1 MPTNKENRRCIKKT
15 KIENSKFQ
23 IESLDN
29 TVIARYNILK
39 LNIRRKSN
47 GETTDAETKGKAKV

>member
-1 MPTNKENRRCIKKT
+1 MQSKT
-15 KIENSKFQ
+15 
-23 IESLDN
+23 LDN
-29 TVIARYNILK
+29 AVIARYNILK